1 MENLIFNSY
10 SQYQADRI
18 RYLLLNLVGSKIKT
32 KNNSSD
38 FVLDITNIFLHD
50 LVKPSWF
57 IDDIK
62 TIKDV
67 YEYADFTC
75 NNWNHQKSLLE
86 KNKLPL
92 LYPKDIISEEQ
103 KLILKKMIYEV
114 KDLDFDIRLFPSVFQ
129 KGYKG
134 QPIGNLDINCIA
146 KKSYEYVLSFL
157 LEIKKRGRA
166 KPFETSDT
174 LPA

>member
-1 MENLIFNSY
+1 MENLIFNRY

-18 RYLLLNLVGSKIKT
+18 RYLLLNLVGSKIKE

-38 FVLDITNIFLHD
+38 FILDVTNIFLHD

-57 IDDIK
+57 VDDIK

-67 YEYADFTC
+67 YEYVSFTC
-75 NNWNHQKSLLE
+75 GNWNHQKSLLE

-92 LYPKDIISEEQ
+92 LYPTDIISEEQ
-103 KLILKKMIYEV
+103 KLVLKKIIHEV
-114 KDLDFDIRLFPSVFQ
+114 KDLDFDIRTFPSIFQ

-134 QPIGNLDINCIA
+134 QPIENLDINCIP
-146 KKSYEYVLSFL
+146 KKSYEYILSFL
-157 LEIKKRGRA
+157 LEIKKRGKVKA
-166 KPFETSDT
+166 FDISET